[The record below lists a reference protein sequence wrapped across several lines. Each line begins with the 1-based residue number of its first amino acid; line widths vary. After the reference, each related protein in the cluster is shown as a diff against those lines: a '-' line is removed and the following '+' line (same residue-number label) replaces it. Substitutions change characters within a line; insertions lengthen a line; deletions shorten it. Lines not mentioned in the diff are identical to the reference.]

1 MLRVWIV
8 GTPLLPVIVATRF
21 FSSAI
26 LLLHLIVLRSGA
38 QSVIIGGGARHSD
51 NLDKYKRV

>member
-1 MLRVWIV
+1 M